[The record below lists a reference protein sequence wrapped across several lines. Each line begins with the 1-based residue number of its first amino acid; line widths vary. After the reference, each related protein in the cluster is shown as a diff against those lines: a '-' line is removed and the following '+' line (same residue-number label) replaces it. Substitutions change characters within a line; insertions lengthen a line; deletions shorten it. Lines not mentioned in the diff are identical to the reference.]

1 MDSWKRFN
9 EAPLRGKIKF
19 YSGLNIEKST
29 NSDYKHTKRVWKN
42 FEMNIIM
49 ICIFKGT
56 HFCFQMY
63 LKVFATSV
71 LISTP

>member
-29 NSDYKHTKRVWKN
+29 NSDYKHTKKVWKN
-42 FEMNIIM
+42 FASSRGHIFAFR
-49 ICIFKGT
+49 CI
-56 HFCFQMY
+56 
-63 LKVFATSV
+63 
-71 LISTP
+71 